1 MLVLF
6 ILFSWYLLLILNY
19 IKISLLIECDNGT
32 FGRGCGHKCGE
43 CFNSTQC
50 NNIDGICEFGCAPGF
65 LGVTCKDGKNA
76 VKL

>member
-1 MLVLF
+1 M
-6 ILFSWYLLLILNY
+6 
-19 IKISLLIECDNGT
+19 IECDNGT

-50 NNIDGICEFGCAPGF
+50 NNIDGVCEFGCAPGF
-65 LGVTCKDGKNA
+65 LGVLCKDGKKV

>member
-6 ILFSWYLLLILNY
+6 ILFSWYVLLILNY

-50 NNIDGICEFGCAPGF
+50 NNIDGVCEFGCAPGF
-65 LGVTCKDGKNA
+65 LGVLCKDGKKV

>member
-32 FGRGCGHKCGE
+32 FGQGCGHKCGE

-50 NNIDGICEFGCAPGF
+50 NNIDGVCEFGCAPGF
-65 LGVTCKDGKNA
+65 LGVLCKDGKK
-76 VKL
+76 VMKL

>member
-1 MLVLF
+1 MILRTYTDNTLIRNTF
-6 ILFSWYLLLILNY
+6 I
-19 IKISLLIECDNGT
+19 IKILLLIECDNGT

-50 NNIDGICEFGCAPGF
+50 NNIDGVCEFGCAPGF
-65 LGVTCKDGKNA
+65 LGVTCKDGKKV

>member
-6 ILFSWYLLLILNY
+6 ILFSWYLLLILNH

-50 NNIDGICEFGCAPGF
+50 NNIDGVCEFGCAPGF
-65 LGVTCKDGKNA
+65 LGVTCKDGKKV